1 VNGAYRWVVPLVLC
15 AAFAVGCRAGA
26 DTPLGVAERFVDE
39 HYVRI
44 DLTAAKQ
51 YCVGLAREKIE
62 NEEKLV
68 GDQKIDASTRQP
80 RVSYRLQEKREGG
93 EDRFSFVFEG
103 DIRPDG
109 ADAFTRRW
117 LVSTRRE
124 PDGQWKVSNFEEFD

>member
-1 VNGAYRWVVPLVLC
+1 VNGVRRWFVPLLLS
-15 AAFAVGCRAGA
+15 AAFAAGCRAGA

-44 DLTAAKQ
+44 DLAAAKQ

-62 NEEKLV
+62 KEQKLV

-80 RVSYRLQEKREGG
+80 RVSYRLQRKRDEGG
-93 EDRFSFVFEG
+93 DRFSFVFEG

-109 ADAFTRRW
+109 ADAFSRRW
-117 LVSTRRE
+117 LVSTRRQ
-124 PDGQWKVSNFEEFD
+124 PSGHWKVSNFEEFD